1 MGREFESPRA
11 YQNPNL
17 DGEIVLD
24 PFLGSG
30 STLIALCDVRIARFA
45 LRRILIPPGINS
57 QAGPSGGSHSF
68 GEALING

>member
-30 STLIALCDVRIARFA
+30 STLIASADRCLNPDPAANRASPANGAR
-45 LRRILIPPGINS
+45 LG
-57 QAGPSGGSHSF
+57 SG
-68 GEALING
+68 A